1 MKRLILVLFLFIGFT
16 SPVWADAFKL
26 VDSDTSAPIA
36 GASISFGKDLIGYTN
51 ARGIIAVAT
60 PKGMNRFLVGY
71 RGQES
76 EIELN
81 ISGNPQLQEVRV
93 QFPITALYYDA
104 IKDYNEGK
112 LGKKA
117 ANDTVAK
124 FEKIIKEY
132 PESYYANKAHYFLAR
147 YYTRLYLKRKE
158 SSDERVTKLAD
169 KDRLIADKSNS
180 TFTDYIEKIKEEKYD
195 PTDLMNARYYL
206 ALNWVLLGNL
216 DNAIMEL
223 NNILHDEKRKK
234 YKIYVYEFYYTPV
247 DSGVIN
253 RYFPSEQLALYT
265 IKYLKEHREYDDNY
279 KKNFEDYLNKFTSN
293 E

>member
-1 MKRLILVLFLFIGFT
+1 
-16 SPVWADAFKL
+16 VWADAFKL